1 MNGKYA
7 LFYALLKNLTGYE
20 KEAAVYDFTDGR
32 TTHLSDLSDKEY
44 RGICNYLQGI
54 VGLNAARRKAGSQ
67 VLNLLTKM
75 GFQTTDKGGWD
86 QIDGFLLDKRIAGKK
101 YRELTTDE
109 CEKLVVKLRSIR
121 DKGYH
126 AKDVYTLN

>member
-32 TTHLSDLSDKEY
+32 TTHLSDLTDKEY
-44 RGICNYLQGI
+44 RGICNYLQSI
-54 VGLNAARRKAGSQ
+54 VNINAARRKAGSQ

-75 GFQTTDKGGWD
+75 GFQTTDKEGWA
-86 QIDGFLLDKRIAGKK
+86 QIDSFLLDKRIAGKK
-101 YRELTTDE
+101 YRELNTSE
-109 CEKLVVKLRSIR
+109 LKGLAVKLCSMR
-121 DKGYH
+121 DKGYR
-126 AKDVYTLN
+126 AGKETDI